1 MTAVLAIGGT
11 DSSCGAGL
19 ARDLAVIA
27 AHGLTARICVT
38 AVTAQGAG
46 GVTASQPLPPDLIA
60 AQIAAAGPVA
70 AIKTGM
76 LANAAVIGALIESL
90 PDAPLI
96 IDPVLCATS
105 GAPLLDPDGISA
117 LHDLFPRATLLT
129 PNRPEAKALTGKT
142 TPTAQAEALIEQG
155 AKAVLIK
162 GGHDTGDDA
171 TDILFTSPPRAFIT
185 HRPFTTARL
194 PGTRRGTGCTLAS
207 AIACNL
213 ALGQSLEQAVA
224 SAKAYLTDWWRG

>member
-1 MTAVLAIGGT
+1 MKAVLAIGGS

-46 GVTASQPLPPDLIA
+46 GVTASHPLPPDLIA

-76 LANAAVIGALIESL
+76 LANATVIESVIAALRAL
-90 PDAPLI
+90 PDAPLV
-96 IDPVLCATS
+96 IDPVLRASS
-105 GAPLLDPDGISA
+105 GAALLDTAGVAA
-117 LHDLFPRATLLT
+117 LRKLFPRAALLT
-129 PNRPEAKALTGKT
+129 PNRPEAEALTGET
-142 TPTAQAEALIEQG
+142 TPDAQAAVLMRQG

-162 GGHDTGDDA
+162 GGHADGADA
-171 TDILFTSPPRAFIT
+171 TDLLFAATGCHSFNAP
-185 HRPFTTARL
+185 RL
-194 PGTRRGTGCTLAS
+194 PGTRRGTGCTLAT
-207 AIACNL
+207 AIVCGL
-213 ALGQSLEQAVA
+213 AQGQGLEQAVA
-224 SAKAYLTDWWRG
+224 AAKAYLTAWWRG